1 MEKSQLRQRLIGALV
16 LVALLAII
24 VPFFLGD
31 QPDTSVENI
40 ASIPPAP
47 EQIPGA
53 DLPIEEDNPETPV
66 DEVTADTVIDAAQ
79 GRASVAEG
87 RMPGAT
93 AATLPVTA
101 PVPTPDAVPAPA
113 PTKPSVSKPAPV
125 TAPATT
131 PARAPVAPSSATR
144 SPAKAPAN
152 AWVVQLGSFSS
163 EQNAWALRDKLRN
176 KGYHAFVERVS
187 EGSKMVIRVRIGP
200 ELQRAKAEAVQ
211 QKLEKEMKIK
221 GIVMAK

>member
-1 MEKSQLRQRLIGALV
+1 MEKNQLRQRLIGALV
-16 LVALLAII
+16 LMALLAII

-31 QPDTSVENI
+31 QPGTSAEDI

-53 DLPIEEDNPETPV
+53 DLPIDEGTSEAPV
-66 DEVTADTVIDAAQ
+66 GEVTADTVIDAA
-79 GRASVAEG
+79 
-87 RMPGAT
+87 
-93 AATLPVTA
+93 
-101 PVPTPDAVPAPA
+101 TP
-113 PTKPSVSKPAPV
+113 
-125 TAPATT
+125 PATT
-131 PARAPVAPSSATR
+131 PVPDSAAVATPVPAATPAQPPVSKPTPEISSPAPTATAPARAPAASLSGATR
-144 SPAKAPAN
+144 NPVKAPAS

-163 EQNAWALRDKLRN
+163 ERNAWALRDKLRN

-221 GIVMAK
+221 GIVMAN

>member
-1 MEKSQLRQRLIGALV
+1 MEKSQLRQRLVGALV

-31 QPDTSVENI
+31 QPNTSTESI

-53 DLPIEEDNPETPV
+53 DLPIEESAPETPV
-66 DEVTADTVIDAAQ
+66 DEVTADTVIDAAT
-79 GRASVAEG
+79 
-87 RMPGAT
+87 P
-93 AATLPVTA
+93 PVTA
-101 PVPTPDAVPAPA
+101 PAPAAVPAPV
-113 PTKPSVSKPAPV
+113 PTKPSVSEPTPV

-131 PARAPVAPSSATR
+131 PARAPVAPSSVTR
-144 SPAKAPAN
+144 SPPAKAPAN

>member
-1 MEKSQLRQRLIGALV
+1 MEKKQLRQRLIGALV
-16 LVALLAII
+16 LMALLAII

-31 QPDTSVENI
+31 QPGTSAEDI

-53 DLPIEEDNPETPV
+53 DLPIDEGAPEAPV
-66 DEVTADTVIDAAQ
+66 DEVTADTVIDAAT
-79 GRASVAEG
+79 
-87 RMPGAT
+87 PPAT
-93 AATLPVTA
+93 TPVPDSAAMAA
-101 PVPTPDAVPAPA
+101 PVPTA
-113 PTKPSVSKPAPV
+113 
-125 TAPATT
+125 TA
-131 PARAPVAPSSATR
+131 PARAPAASSSGATR
-144 SPAKAPAN
+144 NPVKAPVS

-163 EQNAWALRDKLRN
+163 ERNAWALRDKLRN

-221 GIVMAK
+221 GIVMAN

>member
-31 QPDTSVENI
+31 QPDTSAESI

-79 GRASVAEG
+79 GRASVAAG

-93 AATLPVTA
+93 AATPPVTA
-101 PVPTPDAVPAPA
+101 PVPDAVPASA
-113 PTKPSVSKPAPV
+113 PTKPSVSKSTPV
-125 TAPATT
+125 TTPATT
-131 PARAPVAPSSATR
+131 PARAPAAPSSATR

-200 ELQRAKAEAVQ
+200 ELQRSKAEAVQ

>member
-16 LVALLAII
+16 LVALVALI
-24 VPFFLGD
+24 VPFFLDD
-31 QPDTSVENI
+31 QADMPTAHI

-53 DLPIEEDNPETPV
+53 DLPIEEGIPEAPV
-66 DEVTADTVIDAAQ
+66 DEVTPDTVIDATTPVTTSPVA
-79 GRASVAEG
+79 VAEKD
-87 RMPGAT
+87 AT
-93 AATLPVTA
+93 PSHAAASAA
-101 PVPTPDAVPAPA
+101 PNSPASAPAPA
-113 PTKPSVSKPAPV
+113 ASTPTPEKHPVLKPAPG
-125 TAPATT
+125 
-131 PARAPVAPSSATR
+131 
-144 SPAKAPAN
+144 

-187 EGSKMVIRVRIGP
+187 EGNKMVIRVRIGP

-211 QKLEKEMKIK
+211 QKLAKEMKIK

>member
-1 MEKSQLRQRLIGALV
+1 MEKNQLRQRLIGALV
-16 LVALLAII
+16 LTALLAIT

-31 QPDTSVENI
+31 QPDTSAESI

-53 DLPIEEDNPETPV
+53 DLPIEEGAPEMSV
-66 DEVTADTVIDAAQ
+66 DAVTADTVIDAATPP
-79 GRASVAEG
+79 ATLSAPNPDTVPDPVSPSVA
-87 RMPGAT
+87 A
-93 AATLPVTA
+93 
-101 PVPTPDAVPAPA
+101 
-113 PTKPSVSKPAPV
+113 
-125 TAPATT
+125 TAPAKPPVSKSTPVAT
-131 PARAPVAPSSATR
+131 PAAPPIAPSGATR
-144 SPAKAPAN
+144 NPAKAPAN
-152 AWVVQLGSFSS
+152 AWVVQLGSFAS

-187 EGSKMVIRVRIGP
+187 EGGKMVIRVRIGP

>member
-1 MEKSQLRQRLIGALV
+1 MEKKQLRQRLIGALV
-16 LVALLAII
+16 LMALLAII

-31 QPDTSVENI
+31 QPGTSAEDI

-53 DLPIEEDNPETPV
+53 DLPIDEGAPEAPV
-66 DEVTADTVIDAAQ
+66 DEVTADTVIDAAT
-79 GRASVAEG
+79 
-87 RMPGAT
+87 PPAT
-93 AATLPVTA
+93 TPVPDSAAMAA
-101 PVPTPDAVPAPA
+101 PVPTATPAQPPVSKPTPEISRPA
-113 PTKPSVSKPAPV
+113 PTA
-125 TAPATT
+125 TA
-131 PARAPVAPSSATR
+131 PARAPAASSSGATR
-144 SPAKAPAN
+144 NPVKAPVS

-163 EQNAWALRDKLRN
+163 ERNAWALRDKLRN

-221 GIVMAK
+221 GIVMAN

>member
-1 MEKSQLRQRLIGALV
+1 MEKKQLRQRLIGALV
-16 LVALLAII
+16 LMALLAII

-31 QPDTSVENI
+31 QPGTSAEDI

-53 DLPIEEDNPETPV
+53 DLPIDEGAPEAPV
-66 DEVTADTVIDAAQ
+66 DEVTADTVIDAAT
-79 GRASVAEG
+79 
-87 RMPGAT
+87 PPAT
-93 AATLPVTA
+93 TPVPDSAAMAA
-101 PVPTPDAVPAPA
+101 PVPTA
-113 PTKPSVSKPAPV
+113 
-125 TAPATT
+125 TA
-131 PARAPVAPSSATR
+131 PARAPAASSSGATR
-144 SPAKAPAN
+144 NPVKAPVS

-163 EQNAWALRDKLRN
+163 ERNAWALRDKLRN

-200 ELQRAKAEAVQ
+200 ELQRAKAEAAQ

>member
-16 LVALLAII
+16 LVALVAII

-31 QPDTSVENI
+31 RPDMPPEHMV
-40 ASIPPAP
+40 SIPPVP

-53 DLPIEEDNPETPV
+53 DIPIDEGIAEAPV
-66 DEVTADTVIDAAQ
+66 DEVTPDTVIDATT
-79 GRASVAEG
+79 
-87 RMPGAT
+87 PPT
-93 AATLPVTA
+93 TIPVTA
-101 PVPTPDAVPAPA
+101 AEKDAAVANAAPPVTPSATASAPVVSTPEKQPAL
-113 PTKPSVSKPAPV
+113 KPAL
-125 TAPATT
+125 A
-131 PARAPVAPSSATR
+131 
-144 SPAKAPAN
+144 

-187 EGSKMVIRVRIGP
+187 EGGKMVIRVRIGP

-211 QKLEKEMKIK
+211 QKLAKEMKIK
-221 GIVMAK
+221 GIVMPK

>member
-1 MEKSQLRQRLIGALV
+1 MEKSKLRQRLIGALV

-31 QPDTSVENI
+31 QPGTSVESI

-53 DLPIEEDNPETPV
+53 DLPIEEGAPEMPV
-66 DEVTADTVIDAAQ
+66 DEVTADTVIDAATP
-79 GRASVAEG
+79 SV
-87 RMPGAT
+87 PN
-93 AATLPVTA
+93 
-101 PVPTPDAVPAPA
+101 PDAVPDL
-113 PTKPSVSKPAPV
+113 V
-125 TAPATT
+125 
-131 PARAPVAPSSATR
+131 PSSATAAPPAKPPAPKSTPVTTPTAPSGATR
-144 SPAKAPAN
+144 SPVKAPAN
-152 AWVVQLGSFSS
+152 AWVVQLGSFSK

-200 ELQRAKAEAVQ
+200 ELQRANAEAVQ

-221 GIVMAK
+221 GVVMAK

>member
-1 MEKSQLRQRLIGALV
+1 MERNQLRQRFIGALV
-16 LVALLAII
+16 LVALLTII

-31 QPDTSVENI
+31 QPSTSSENI

-53 DLPIEEDNPETPV
+53 DLPIEEGAPEVPV
-66 DEVTADTVIDAAQ
+66 DEVTADTVIDAATPPVTS
-79 GRASVAEG
+79 SVPNPDVVPAV
-87 RMPGAT
+87 PSSTPAT
-93 AATLPVTA
+93 APAKPPVSKS
-101 PVPTPDAVPAPA
+101 TPVPAP
-113 PTKPSVSKPAPV
+113 
-125 TAPATT
+125 

-144 SPAKAPAN
+144 SPVKAPAN

-176 KGYHAFVERVS
+176 KGYHAFVERVT
-187 EGSKMVIRVRIGP
+187 EGGKMVIRVRIGP
-200 ELQRAKAEAVQ
+200 ELQRAKADAVQ

>member
-31 QPDTSVENI
+31 QPDTSAESI

-66 DEVTADTVIDAAQ
+66 DVTVDTVIDAAT
-79 GRASVAEG
+79 
-87 RMPGAT
+87 P
-93 AATLPVTA
+93 PVT
-101 PVPTPDAVPAPA
+101 APA
-113 PTKPSVSKPAPV
+113 PTKPSVSNPAPV
-125 TAPATT
+125 TAPATPST
-131 PARAPVAPSSATR
+131 RTPVAPSSATPR

-187 EGSKMVIRVRIGP
+187 EGGKMVIRVRIGP
-200 ELQRAKAEAVQ
+200 ELQRTKAEAVQ

>member
-1 MEKSQLRQRLIGALV
+1 MEKKQLRQRLIGALV
-16 LVALLAII
+16 LMALLAII

-31 QPDTSVENI
+31 QPGTSAEDI

-53 DLPIEEDNPETPV
+53 DLPIDEGTPEAPV
-66 DEVTADTVIDAAQ
+66 DEVTADTVIDAAT
-79 GRASVAEG
+79 
-87 RMPGAT
+87 PPAT
-93 AATLPVTA
+93 TPVPDSAAMAA
-101 PVPTPDAVPAPA
+101 PVPTA
-113 PTKPSVSKPAPV
+113 
-125 TAPATT
+125 TA
-131 PARAPVAPSSATR
+131 PARAPAASSSGATR
-144 SPAKAPAN
+144 NPVKAPVS

-163 EQNAWALRDKLRN
+163 ERNAWALRDKLRN

-221 GIVMAK
+221 GIVMAN

>member
-1 MEKSQLRQRLIGALV
+1 MEKSQLRQRLVGALV

-31 QPDTSVENI
+31 QPDMPPEHI

-53 DLPIEEDNPETPV
+53 DIPIDEGVADMPPV
-66 DEVTADTVIDAAQ
+66 DEVTPNTVIDA
-79 GRASVAEG
+79 
-87 RMPGAT
+87 
-93 AATLPVTA
+93 VT
-101 PVPTPDAVPAPA
+101 PPTTTPAPA
-113 PTKPSVSKPAPV
+113 PEKDTAAGTPVPPRVPAPEKQPALKPAPV
-125 TAPATT
+125 PAT
-131 PARAPVAPSSATR
+131 
-144 SPAKAPAN
+144 
-152 AWVVQLGSFSS
+152 WVVQLGSFSS

-187 EGSKMVIRVRIGP
+187 EGGKMAIRVRIGP
-200 ELQRAKAEAVQ
+200 ELQRAKPEAVQ

-221 GIVMAK
+221 GIVMSK

>member
-1 MEKSQLRQRLIGALV
+1 MEKSQLRQRLVGALV

-31 QPDTSVENI
+31 QPDMPPEHI

-53 DLPIEEDNPETPV
+53 DMPIDEGIADMPPV
-66 DEVTADTVIDAAQ
+66 DEVTPNTVIDA
-79 GRASVAEG
+79 VT
-87 RMPGAT
+87 PPPT
-93 AATLPVTA
+93 A
-101 PVPTPDAVPAPA
+101 PAPA
-113 PTKPSVSKPAPV
+113 PEKDTAAGTPVPPHAPAPEKQPALKPAPG
-125 TAPATT
+125 PAT
-131 PARAPVAPSSATR
+131 
-144 SPAKAPAN
+144 
-152 AWVVQLGSFSS
+152 WVVQLGSFSS

-187 EGSKMVIRVRIGP
+187 EGGKMVIRVRLGP

-221 GIVMAK
+221 GIVMPK

>member
-1 MEKSQLRQRLIGALV
+1 MEKNKLRQRLIGALV
-16 LVALLAII
+16 LMALLAII

-31 QPDTSVENI
+31 QPGTSAEDIV
-40 ASIPPAP
+40 SIPPAP

-53 DLPIEEDNPETPV
+53 DLPIDEGTPEAPV
-66 DEVTADTVIDAAQ
+66 DEVTADTVIDAAT
-79 GRASVAEG
+79 
-87 RMPGAT
+87 PPAT
-93 AATLPVTA
+93 T
-101 PVPTPDAVPAPA
+101 PVPDSAAMATPV
-113 PTKPSVSKPAPV
+113 
-125 TAPATT
+125 PATT
-131 PARAPVAPSSATR
+131 PAQPPVSKPTPGISSPAPTATAPARAPAASSSGATR
-144 SPAKAPAN
+144 NPVKAPAN

>member
-1 MEKSQLRQRLIGALV
+1 MEKSQLRQRLVGALV

-31 QPDTSVENI
+31 QPDMPPEHI

-53 DLPIEEDNPETPV
+53 DLPIEEGTPEMPV
-66 DEVTADTVIDAAQ
+66 DEVTTDTVVDAATPP
-79 GRASVAEG
+79 ATE
-87 RMPGAT
+87 PGVNA
-93 AATLPVTA
+93 
-101 PVPTPDAVPAPA
+101 DAVPAPSAPVPA
-113 PTKPSVSKPAPV
+113 PTKPSVPKPAPGV
-125 TAPATT
+125 T
-131 PARAPVAPSSATR
+131 PAASPGAAR
-144 SPAKAPAN
+144 SETKAPAN